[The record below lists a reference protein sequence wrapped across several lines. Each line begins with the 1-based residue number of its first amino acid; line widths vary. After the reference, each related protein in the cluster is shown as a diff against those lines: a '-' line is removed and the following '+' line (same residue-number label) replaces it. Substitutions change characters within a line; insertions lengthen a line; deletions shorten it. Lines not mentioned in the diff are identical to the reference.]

1 MLNLYSLEH
10 KLGTTSCLQKPKTS
24 ILSDVPSAIYPG
36 SFDPMTNGHVDIL
49 ARASKIFDHVTIAV
63 LQNREKRGKNLFEIE
78 ERLAIIREVTAHMKN
93 VSVDSFQGLLADYA
107 KEKDIPV
114 IVRGLRAVS
123 DYELE
128 LQVAHLNRQLN
139 KNLETVF
146 IMAATR
152 YSFLSSTMVKE
163 IASYNGDISK
173 FVPAATAKALK
184 RKYDQ
189 LQS

>member
-1 MLNLYSLEH
+1 
-10 KLGTTSCLQKPKTS
+10 
-24 ILSDVPSAIYPG
+24 
-36 SFDPMTNGHVDIL
+36 MTNGHLDIL

-63 LQNREKRGKNLFEIE
+63 LQNREKRGKNLFEIA
-78 ERLAIIREVTAHMKN
+78 ERLEIIREATHNMKN

-107 KEKDIPV
+107 KEKGIPV

-163 IASYNGDISK
+163 IAAYNGDITK
-173 FVPAATAKALK
+173 FVPPATAKALK
-184 RKYDQ
+184 RKYDEMQ
-189 LQS
+189 G

>member
-1 MLNLYSLEH
+1 
-10 KLGTTSCLQKPKTS
+10 
-24 ILSDVPSAIYPG
+24 
-36 SFDPMTNGHVDIL
+36 MTNGHLDIL
-49 ARASKIFDHVTIAV
+49 IRAAKIFDHVTVAV

-78 ERLAIIREVTAHMKN
+78 ERLAIIREVSSHLKN

-107 KEKDIPV
+107 KEKNVPV

-163 IASYNGDISK
+163 ISSYGGDIAK
-173 FVPAATAKALK
+173 FVPPATLKALK
-184 RKYDQ
+184 RKYDETQ
-189 LQS
+189 

>member
-1 MLNLYSLEH
+1 
-10 KLGTTSCLQKPKTS
+10 
-24 ILSDVPSAIYPG
+24 
-36 SFDPMTNGHVDIL
+36 MTNGHVDIL
-49 ARASKIFDHVTIAV
+49 ARASKIFDSVTIAV

-163 IASYNGDISK
+163 ISSYNGDISK
-173 FVPAATAKALK
+173 FVPPATARALK
-184 RKYDQ
+184 RKYDE
-189 LQS
+189 LAINSK

>member
-1 MLNLYSLEH
+1 
-10 KLGTTSCLQKPKTS
+10 
-24 ILSDVPSAIYPG
+24 
-36 SFDPMTNGHVDIL
+36 MTNGHLDIL

-63 LQNREKRGKNLFEIE
+63 LQNREKRGKNLFEIA
-78 ERLAIIREVTAHMKN
+78 ERLEIIREATQNMKN

-107 KEKDIPV
+107 KEKGIPV

-163 IASYNGDISK
+163 IAAYNGDITK
-173 FVPAATAKALK
+173 FVPPATAKALK
-184 RKYDQ
+184 RKYDEMQ
-189 LQS
+189 G

>member
-1 MLNLYSLEH
+1 M
-10 KLGTTSCLQKPKTS
+10 
-24 ILSDVPSAIYPG
+24 PSAIYPG
-36 SFDPMTNGHVDIL
+36 SFDPMTNGHLDIL
-49 ARASKIFDHVTIAV
+49 IRASKIFDHVTVAV

-78 ERLAIIREVTAHMKN
+78 ERLEIIREVTTQAHLKN
-93 VSVDSFQGLLADYA
+93 ISVDSFQGLLADYA
-107 KEKDIPV
+107 KDQGVPV

-163 IASYNGDISK
+163 ISSYGGDISK
-173 FVPAATAKALK
+173 FVPPATAKALR
-184 RKYDQ
+184 RKYDE
-189 LQS
+189 LQILP

>member
-1 MLNLYSLEH
+1 
-10 KLGTTSCLQKPKTS
+10 
-24 ILSDVPSAIYPG
+24 
-36 SFDPMTNGHVDIL
+36 MTNGHLDIL

-63 LQNREKRGKNLFEIE
+63 LQNREKRGKNLFEIA
-78 ERLAIIREVTAHMKN
+78 ERLEIIREATANMKN

-107 KEKDIPV
+107 KEQNIPV

-163 IASYNGDISK
+163 IAAYNGDVAK
-173 FVPAATAKALK
+173 FVPAATLKALK
-184 RKYDQ
+184 RKYHEVQ
-189 LQS
+189 ATS

>member
-1 MLNLYSLEH
+1 
-10 KLGTTSCLQKPKTS
+10 
-24 ILSDVPSAIYPG
+24 
-36 SFDPMTNGHVDIL
+36 MTNGHLDIL
-49 ARASKIFDHVTIAV
+49 IRAAKIFDHVTVAV

-78 ERLAIIREVTAHMKN
+78 ERLEIIREVTTQAHLKN

-107 KEKDIPV
+107 KDQGVPV

-123 DYELE
+123 DYEFE

-163 IASYNGDISK
+163 ISSYGGDIAK
-173 FVPAATAKALK
+173 FVPIATAKALK
-184 RKYDQ
+184 RKYEE
-189 LQS
+189 LQILP

>member
-1 MLNLYSLEH
+1 LQTSKQINYNLF
-10 KLGTTSCLQKPKTS
+10 
-24 ILSDVPSAIYPG
+24 VPSAIYPG
-36 SFDPMTNGHVDIL
+36 SFDPMTNGHLDIL
-49 ARASKIFDHVTIAV
+49 TRASKIFDHVTVAV

-78 ERLAIIREVTAHMKN
+78 ERLEIIREASAHLKN

-107 KEKDIPV
+107 KVQGVPV
-114 IVRGLRAVS
+114 VVRGLRAVS
-123 DYELE
+123 DYEFE

-163 IASYNGDISK
+163 ISSYGGDVSK
-173 FVPAATAKALK
+173 FVPVASFKALK
-184 RKYDQ
+184 QKYEA
-189 LQS
+189 LREL

>member
-1 MLNLYSLEH
+1 
-10 KLGTTSCLQKPKTS
+10 
-24 ILSDVPSAIYPG
+24 
-36 SFDPMTNGHVDIL
+36 MTNGHLDIL

-63 LQNREKRGKNLFEIE
+63 LQNREKRGKNLFEIA
-78 ERLAIIREVTAHMKN
+78 ERLEIIREATHNMKN

-107 KEKDIPV
+107 KEKGIPV

-163 IASYNGDISK
+163 IAAYNGDITK
-173 FVPAATAKALK
+173 FVPPATAKALK
-184 RKYDQ
+184 RKYDEMQ
-189 LQS
+189 K